1 MFHVIGSSSSFHTK
15 DNTLYDS
22 SLYLPLGNSKS
33 ITFTVQANSDAHIGF
48 ICNTCNEFYEIV
60 IGGWS
65 NTRSVIKRRPLGIF
79 INDEANAKST
89 PEILHGNEYRP
100 FWAQALNG
108 LVRFGTGQIVG
119 QNVVLQWQ
127 DPYPIIPDSIGF
139 MTGWG
144 SSGDWKWN
152 IQDLGLNVQKF

>member
-33 ITFTVQANSDAHIGF
+33 ITFTVQASNDVHIGF
-48 ICNTCNEFYEIV
+48 MCNACNEFYEIV
-60 IGGWS
+60 IGGWA
-65 NTRSVIKRRPLGIF
+65 NTRSVIRRKPLGTYHA
-79 INDEANAKST
+79 DEKNSAST
-89 PEILHGNEYRP
+89 SGIVDGNVFQP

-108 LVRFGTGQIVG
+108 LVRFGTGQIIG
-119 QNVVLQWQ
+119 QHVVLQWQ
-127 DPYPIIPDSIGF
+127 DPNPIIPDSIGF

-144 SSGDWKWN
+144 SSGDWN
-152 IQDLGLNVQKF
+152 IQDLGLYVQKF